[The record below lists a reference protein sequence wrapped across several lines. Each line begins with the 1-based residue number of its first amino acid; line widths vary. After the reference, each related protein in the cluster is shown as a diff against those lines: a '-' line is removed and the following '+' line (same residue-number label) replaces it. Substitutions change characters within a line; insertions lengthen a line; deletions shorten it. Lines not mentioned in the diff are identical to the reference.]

1 MSTAANPRVSTAP
14 RTAPNPYA
22 PPRARVHDVSVSSN
36 KIVLAERSARL
47 GAAFVD
53 GLIMSALVYLP
64 MLVGFA
70 LGGAAGS
77 GNSSA
82 DGFVMIGLVL
92 GLIGFVVFVVLT
104 WRQMAQTGQSLA
116 KKYFN
121 IKVVMSDGSPAS
133 MGTLI
138 LKRNVLNGLLGII
151 PAYGFVEL
159 LFIFGE
165 KRQCLHDRIADT
177 IVVVA

>member
-1 MSTAANPRVSTAP
+1 
-14 RTAPNPYA
+14 
-22 PPRARVHDVSVSSN
+22 
-36 KIVLAERSARL
+36 VLAERSSRL

-53 GLIMSALVYLP
+53 GLIMSAMVYLP

-70 LGGAAGS
+70 VGGAANS
-77 GNSSA
+77 GDNSSA
-82 DGFVMIGLVL
+82 DGFALIGVLL
-92 GLIGFVVFVVLT
+92 GLIGFVVYLVLT
-104 WRQMAQTGQSLA
+104 LRQMAATGQSLA

-133 MGTLI
+133 MATLI
-138 LKRNVLNGLLGII
+138 LKRNILNGLLGII
-151 PAYGFVEL
+151 PLYGFVEL

>member
-1 MSTAANPRVSTAP
+1 MSAVVNPKPVS
-14 RTAPNPYA
+14 NPYA
-22 PPRARVHDVSVSSN
+22 PPRARVRDIAVPSN
-36 KIVLAERSARL
+36 VPVLAERSTRL
-47 GAAFVD
+47 GAALVD
-53 GLIMSALVYLP
+53 GLIFAAIVYLP

-70 LGGAAGS
+70 IGGAASSG
-77 GNSSA
+77 GNSSG
-82 DGFVMIGLVL
+82 DGFMMLGVLLALVGL
-92 GLIGFVVFVVLT
+92 GVFMVLT
-104 WRQMAQTGQSLA
+104 LRQMSQTGQSLA

-121 IKVVMSDGSPAS
+121 IKVVMSDGSPAT

-151 PAYGFVEL
+151 PMYGIVEL

-177 IVVVA
+177 IVVEA